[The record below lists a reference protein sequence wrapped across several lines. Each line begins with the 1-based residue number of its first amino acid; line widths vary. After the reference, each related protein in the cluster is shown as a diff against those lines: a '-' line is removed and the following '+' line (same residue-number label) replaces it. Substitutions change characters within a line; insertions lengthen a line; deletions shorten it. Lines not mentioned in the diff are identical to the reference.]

1 MKQRE
6 GARDQLL
13 YRLTRKAFPGGL
25 DHFPHLFFLHVRCM
39 AGIFNIPLL
48 CQRSSLPSFSLYGVY
63 LDLKSRGGT
72 GYSSVAAGELLN
84 Y

>member
-1 MKQRE
+1 MNQRE
-6 GARDQLL
+6 GAGDQLL
-13 YRLTRKAFPGGL
+13 YRVIRKASPGGL
-25 DHFPHLFFLHVRCM
+25 EHFPHLFFLHVRCM

-48 CQRSSLPSFSLYGVY
+48 CQRSSLPSFSLYAVY

-72 GYSSVAAGELLN
+72 EYSSATAGELLH